1 MKKTDE
7 EKLDSVIECL
17 INAGYNPYDQ
27 IYGFVI
33 TKDDIYITRQG
44 GARKTIKSIDINVL
58 KKYLNERKT
67 EK

>member
-44 GARKTIKSIDINVL
+44 GARKTIKSIDTNVL

>member
-44 GARKTIKSIDINVL
+44 GAR
-58 KKYLNERKT
+58 RP
-67 EK
+67 

>member
-44 GARKTIKSIDINVL
+44 GARKTIKSIDTNVL

-67 EK
+67 